1 MTEHIRNIRLA
12 WVGFGWFIAAALT
25 GLFLVVLSAL
35 DLVRAGAPVEGAW
48 VAIALAVAFLFSGF
62 YVGTRI
68 AAAPVL
74 NGVAMALVSVVV
86 WLALNLLLGEPTGVT
101 AWDTLP
107 GGTALT
113 LLALQAVAAVLGARA
128 GVRWTRR

>member
-25 GLFLVVLSAL
+25 GLFLVVLSSL
-35 DLVRAGAPVEGAW
+35 DLVRTGAPVEGAW
-48 VAIALAVAFLFSGF
+48 VAVSFVVAFLIAGF

-86 WLALNLLLGEPTGVT
+86 WLALNLLVGEPTGVT

-107 GGTALT
+107 LSTSVT
-113 LLALQAVAAVLGARA
+113 LLGLQAFGAVLGARA